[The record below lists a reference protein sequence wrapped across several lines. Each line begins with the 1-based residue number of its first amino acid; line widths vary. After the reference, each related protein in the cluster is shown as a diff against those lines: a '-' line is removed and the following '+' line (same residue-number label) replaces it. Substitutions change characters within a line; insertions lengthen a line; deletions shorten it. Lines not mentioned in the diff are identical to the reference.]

1 MKKRKIIPIIALSTI
16 LGMGVVSITSCG
28 NETTNP
34 ATYTVTYQ
42 ESSDYT
48 ITGLESSYS
57 SGATVSFTVTVNNSA
72 KEIDSVAVNGSKLS
86 GTGSYSFKM
95 PSENVTIV
103 VTLKDKAVDP
113 APVENELTAKVTSS
127 AIYVGRTI
135 TLEVKFNGGAVNS
148 GYTVTSADSTIVS
161 VGEDGVITALKAGS
175 TVLTVKYTS
184 DGTEYTTTVNVT
196 VEEDPFESG
205 EAISTLNKESA
216 VNLVDAVGG
225 GVYNNTEGVSDKIDD
240 VTFNYSFNNNFGFAG
255 TYEDV
260 AGYRQLGAFQ
270 AKKETVN
277 LVWTTETIKVD
288 KIIVTYLNTYD
299 TFDNPL
305 PISVGET
312 KISTPVIDTPEKTG
326 VMNKGFEVNTF
337 KALYDFNDAEGVVKV
352 DGGQFPCYFTSIEI
366 FGEVTGTN
374 YTFEADINTTNLLV
388 NDSYEITGSL
398 SGTPVSN
405 FTVSANDP
413 SAFEI
418 NGATIKPL
426 KTGSYTLTIGYT
438 DSNSKV
444 YNDSIN
450 VTVSEDSMADKDV
463 IEIGKFGLWQK
474 NREETLYF
482 NGLMDGF
489 YLGSTTSFEE
499 AVEVTAYKATENS
512 VYLRITDG
520 ANQNNFI
527 AAAVSGSGE
536 DQHNNILMSTEAYEW
551 TYNSEYDAYTS
562 VLENEDEVYIGNYSS
577 YDTFSLSTMDHITD
591 EGTNI
596 AHLVQKEIVEFKAS
610 LPTTDL
616 ALDGTYTITG
626 KLNSTEVKEGLT
638 VTASDPEA
646 FEINGTSIKA
656 IKKGS
661 FTLTVTYNDGE
672 EIYEDVLA
680 VTVEEKID
688 GFVFTWTKGI
698 GTVSEDGETFT
709 FTIGED
715 MFDVK
720 VEKNTSSSKPTNTY
734 DEWRMYQNHLITIS
748 SEKVLITA
756 VYFTD
761 TNNKE
766 DVSFNATSN
775 NFTASNEDRDWTF
788 TVNDPNG
795 VESITFEPL
804 KQVRT
809 KEMIISYVEK

>member
-135 TLEVKFNGGAVNS
+135 TLEVKFNGGAINS
-148 GYTVTSADSTIVS
+148 GYIVTSADSTIVS

-225 GVYNNTEGVSDKIDD
+225 GVYNKTEGVSDKIDD
-240 VTFNYSFNNNFGFAG
+240 VTFNYSFGNNFGFAG

-277 LVWTTETIKVD
+277 LVWTSETIKVD

-305 PISVGET
+305 AISVGET

-326 VMNKGFEVNTF
+326 VMNDGFEVNTF

-352 DGGQFPCYFTSIEI
+352 DGGQYACYFTSIEI
-366 FGEVTGTN
+366 FGEITGTN

-426 KTGSYTLTIGYT
+426 KTGDYTLTISYT

-444 YNDSIN
+444 YTDSIS
-450 VTVSEDSMADKDV
+450 VTVTEDSMADKEV
-463 IEIGKFGLWQK
+463 VEIGKFGLWQK

-499 AVEVTAYKATENS
+499 AVEVSAYKATENS

-527 AAAVSGSGE
+527 AAAVSDDGE
-536 DQHNNILMSTEAYEW
+536 HNNILMSTEAYEW

-577 YDTFSLSTMDHITD
+577 FDTFSLSTMDHITD

-596 AHLVQKEIVEFKAS
+596 AHLVQEEIVEFNAS

-616 ALDGTYTITG
+616 ALDGTYTVTG

-656 IKKGS
+656 IKEGS
-661 FTLTVTYNDGE
+661 FTLTVTYSDGE
-672 EIYEDVLA
+672 ETYEDVLA

-688 GFVFTWTKGI
+688 GFVFTWKAGI
-698 GTVSEDGETFT
+698 GTISEDGNTLTFT
-709 FTIGED
+709 MGED

-720 VEKNTSSSKPTNTY
+720 VEKNTSSSKPVNKY
-734 DEWRMYQNHLITIS
+734 DQWRMYQDHLITIS

-761 TNNKE
+761 INDKE
-766 DVSFNATSN
+766 GVSFEAVSN

-795 VESITFEPL
+795 VESITFKPS
-804 KQVRT
+804 KQVQT

>member
-103 VTLKDKAVDP
+103 VTLKDKATDP
-113 APVENELTAKVTSS
+113 APVEGELTAKVTSS

-184 DGTEYTTTVNVT
+184 EGKEYTTTVNIT

-205 EAISTLNKESA
+205 EAISTLKKESA

-225 GVYNNTEGVSDKIDD
+225 GVYNNTEGVYDKIDD

-255 TYEDV
+255 TYDDV

-270 AKKETVN
+270 AKKKTVD

-326 VMNKGFEVNTF
+326 VMNEGFEVNTF
-337 KALYDFNDAEGVVKV
+337 KALYDFNDAEGVVKL
-352 DGGQFPCYFTSIEI
+352 DGGEFPCYFASIEI
-366 FGEVTGTN
+366 FGEVTATN
-374 YTFEADINTTNLLV
+374 YTFKADINTTNLLV
-388 NDSYEITGSL
+388 NNSYEITGKF
-398 SGTPVSN
+398 GVTPVSN

-426 KTGSYTLTIGYT
+426 KTGDYTLTISYT

-444 YNDSIN
+444 YTDSIS
-450 VTVSEDSMADKDV
+450 VTVSEDSIADKEV
-463 IEIGKFGLWQK
+463 IETGKFGLWQQ
-474 NREETLYF
+474 NRNETLYF
-482 NGLMDGF
+482 NGLMAQQYYFG
-489 YLGSTTSFEE
+489 TTTNYSE
-499 AVEVTAYKATENS
+499 AVTVTAYEAGENS
-512 VYLRITDG
+512 VYLRITEGNSENKFIGARLNDG
-520 ANQNNFI
+520 
-527 AAAVSGSGE
+527 
-536 DQHNNILMSTEAYEW
+536 HNNIIMTDEPYEW
-551 TYNSEYDAYTS
+551 TYNSQYDAYTTK
-562 VLENEDEVYIGNYSS
+562 LGENELFIGNSS
-577 YDTFSLSTMDHITD
+577 YYDTLSLNDVNEITNID
-591 EGTNI
+591 ANI
-596 AHLVQKEIVEFKAS
+596 AHLVQEGIVEFNAS

-616 ALDGTYTITG
+616 ALNGTYTVTG

-638 VTASDPEA
+638 VTASDPKA

-656 IKKGS
+656 IQEGS
-661 FTLTVTYNDGE
+661 FTLTVTYTDGE
-672 EIYEDVLA
+672 KTYKDVLT
-680 VTVEEKID
+680 VTVEEKND
-688 GFVFTWTKGI
+688 GFVFTWKAGI
-698 GTVSEDGETFT
+698 GTISDDGNTLTFT
-709 FTIGED
+709 MGED

-720 VEKNTSSSKPTNTY
+720 VEKNTSSSKPVNKY
-734 DEWRMYQNHLITIS
+734 DDWRMYQDHLITIS

-761 TNNKE
+761 INNKE
-766 DVSFNATSN
+766 DVSFEAVSN

-788 TVNDPNG
+788 KVNDPNG
-795 VESITFEPL
+795 VESITFKPS
-804 KQVRT
+804 KQVKT

>member
-135 TLEVKFNGGAVNS
+135 TLEVKFNGGAINS

-225 GVYNNTEGVSDKIDD
+225 GVYNKTEGVSDKIDD
-240 VTFNYSFNNNFGFAG
+240 VTFNYSFENNFGFAG

-277 LVWTTETIKVD
+277 LVWTSETIKVD

-305 PISVGET
+305 TISVGET

-326 VMNKGFEVNTF
+326 VMNDGFEVNAF

-352 DGGQFPCYFTSIEI
+352 DGGQYACYFTSIEI

-374 YTFEADINTTNLLV
+374 YTFEADINTTNLFV
-388 NDSYEITGSL
+388 NKSYEITGNFG
-398 SGTPVSN
+398 GTPVSN
-405 FTVSANDP
+405 FTVSASDP

-426 KTGSYTLTIGYT
+426 KTGDYTLTISYT

-444 YNDSIN
+444 YTDSIS
-450 VTVSEDSMADKDV
+450 VTVAEDSMADKEV
-463 IEIGKFGLWQK
+463 VEIGKFGLWQK

-527 AAAVSGSGE
+527 AAAVSDDGE
-536 DQHNNILMSTEAYEW
+536 HNNILMSTEAYEW

-577 YDTFSLSTMDHITD
+577 FDTFSLSTMNHITGED
-591 EGTNI
+591 TNI
-596 AHLVQKEIVEFKAS
+596 AHLVQEEIVEFNAS

-616 ALDGTYTITG
+616 ALDGTYTVTG

-661 FTLTVTYNDGE
+661 FTLTVTYSDGE
-672 EIYEDVLA
+672 ETYEDVLA

-688 GFVFTWTKGI
+688 GFVFTWKAGI
-698 GTVSEDGETFT
+698 GTISEDGNTLTFT
-709 FTIGED
+709 MGKD

-720 VEKNTSSSKPTNTY
+720 VEKNTSSSKPVNKY
-734 DEWRMYQNHLITIS
+734 DQWRMYQDHLITIS

-761 TNNKE
+761 INNKE
-766 DVSFNATSN
+766 DVSFEAVSN

-795 VESITFEPL
+795 VESITFKPS
-804 KQVRT
+804 KQVQT

>member
-225 GVYNNTEGVSDKIDD
+225 GVYNKTEGVSDKIDD

-255 TYEDV
+255 TYDDV

-277 LVWTTETIKVD
+277 LVWTSETIKVD

-305 PISVGET
+305 AISVGET

-326 VMNKGFEVNTF
+326 VMNDGFEVNAF

-352 DGGQFPCYFTSIEI
+352 DGGQYARYFTSIEI

-374 YTFEADINTTNLLV
+374 YTFEADINTTNLLI

-405 FTVSANDP
+405 FTVSASDP

-426 KTGSYTLTIGYT
+426 KVGNYTLTIGYT

-527 AAAVSGSGE
+527 AAAVSDDGE
-536 DQHNNILMSTEAYEW
+536 HNNILMSTEAYEW

-577 YDTFSLSTMDHITD
+577 FDTFSLSTMDHITGED
-591 EGTNI
+591 TNI
-596 AHLVQKEIVEFKAS
+596 AHLVQEEIVEFNAS

-616 ALDGTYTITG
+616 ALDGTYTVTG
-626 KLNSTEVKEGLT
+626 KLNSTEVNEGLT

-656 IKKGS
+656 IKEGS
-661 FTLTVTYNDGE
+661 FTLTVTYSDGE
-672 EIYEDVLA
+672 ETYEDVLA

-698 GTVSEDGETFT
+698 GTVDGSVFT
-709 FTIGED
+709 FTMGD

-720 VEKNTSSSKPTNTY
+720 VERKQYSTDPKNDTN
-734 DEWRMYQNHLITIS
+734 EWRIYAGHEVTIS
-748 SEKVLITA
+748 SSKVLITG

-761 TNNKE
+761 HKKDDALQIT
-766 DVSFNATSN
+766 ATSE
-775 NFTASNEDRDWTF
+775 NFAISQDGNDWAF
-788 TVNDPNG
+788 TINDPQG
-795 VESITFEPL
+795 VSSISFL
-804 KQVRT
+804 VSKQVQI

>member
-225 GVYNNTEGVSDKIDD
+225 GVYNKTEGVSDKIDD
-240 VTFNYSFNNNFGFAG
+240 VTFNYSFGDNFGFAG
-255 TYEDV
+255 TYDD
-260 AGYRQLGAFQ
+260 GYRQLGAFQ
-270 AKKETVN
+270 AKKGTVN
-277 LVWTTETIKVD
+277 LVWTSETIKVD

-305 PISVGET
+305 AISVGET

-326 VMNKGFEVNTF
+326 VMNDGFEVNTF

-352 DGGQFPCYFTSIEI
+352 DGGQYACYFTSIEI

-374 YTFEADINTTNLLV
+374 YTFEADINTTNLLI

-405 FTVSANDP
+405 FTVSASDP

-426 KTGSYTLTIGYT
+426 KVGNYTLTISYT
-438 DSNSKV
+438 DSNSKA
-444 YNDSIN
+444 YTDSIS
-450 VTVSEDSMADKDV
+450 VAVSEDSMADKDV
-463 IEIGKFGLWQK
+463 VEFGKFGLWQK

-482 NGLMDGF
+482 NGLMDGY

-527 AAAVSGSGE
+527 AAAVSDDGE
-536 DQHNNILMSTEAYEW
+536 HNNILMSTEAYEW

-577 YDTFSLSTMDHITD
+577 YDTFSLSTMDHITGED
-591 EGTNI
+591 TNI
-596 AHLVQKEIVEFKAS
+596 AHLVQEEIVEFNAS

-616 ALDGTYTITG
+616 ALDGTYTVTG

-646 FEINGTSIKA
+646 FEIDGTSIKA
-656 IKKGS
+656 IKEGS
-661 FTLTVTYNDGE
+661 FTLTVTYSDGE
-672 EIYEDVLA
+672 ETYEDVLA

-688 GFVFTWTKGI
+688 GFVFTWKAGI
-698 GTVSEDGETFT
+698 GTISEDGNTLTFT
-709 FTIGED
+709 MGED

-720 VEKNTSSSKPTNTY
+720 VEKNTSSSKPVNKY
-734 DEWRMYQNHLITIS
+734 DQWRMYQDHLITIS

-761 TNNKE
+761 INDKE
-766 DVSFNATSN
+766 GVSFEAVSN
-775 NFTASNEDRDWTF
+775 NFTPSNEDRDWTF

-795 VESITFEPL
+795 VESITFKPS
-804 KQVRT
+804 KQVQT

>member
-95 PSENVTIV
+95 PSENVTIA
-103 VTLKDKAVDP
+103 VTLKDKAQDP
-113 APVENELTAKVTSS
+113 APVEGELTAKVTSS

-184 DGTEYTTTVNVT
+184 EGKEYTTTVNVT

-225 GVYNNTEGVSDKIDD
+225 GVYNKTEGVYDKINN
-240 VTFNYSFNNNFGFAG
+240 VTFNYSFKENLGFAG

-270 AKKETVN
+270 AKKQTVD
-277 LVWTTETIKVD
+277 LVWTSETIKVD
-288 KIIVTYLNTYD
+288 KIIVTYLNTFEK
-299 TFDNPL
+299 FDNPL
-305 PISVGET
+305 AISVGET

-337 KALYDFNDAEGVVKV
+337 KALYDFNDAEGIVKV
-352 DGGQFPCYFTSIEI
+352 DGGPKGACYFTSIEI

-374 YTFEADINTTNLLV
+374 YTFEAGINTTNLLV

-405 FTVSANDP
+405 FTVSASDP

-426 KTGSYTLTIGYT
+426 KVGNYTLTISYT

-444 YNDSIN
+444 YNDSIS

-463 IEIGKFGLWQK
+463 IETGKFGLWQK

-482 NGLMDGF
+482 NGLMDGY

-499 AVEVTAYKATENS
+499 AVEVTAYKASENS
-512 VYLRITDG
+512 VYLRITNG

-527 AAAVSGSGE
+527 AAAVSDDGE
-536 DQHNNILMSTEAYEW
+536 HNNIIMSTEAYEW

-562 VLENEDEVYIGNYSS
+562 VLENKDEVYIGNYSS
-577 YDTFSLSTMDHITD
+577 FDTFSLSTMEHITGED
-591 EGTNI
+591 TNI
-596 AHLVQKEIVEFKAS
+596 AHLVQEGIVEFNAS

-616 ALDGTYTITG
+616 ALDETYTVTG
-626 KLNSTEVKEGLT
+626 KLNKTEVKEGLT

-646 FEINGTSIKA
+646 FVINGTSITA
-656 IKKGS
+656 KKEGT
-661 FTLTVTYNDGE
+661 FTLTVTYSDGE
-672 EIYEDVLA
+672 ETYKDVLT

-688 GFVFTWTKGI
+688 GFVFTWKKGT
-698 GTVSEDGETFT
+698 GTISEDGNTLTFT
-709 FTIGED
+709 MGD
-715 MFDVK
+715 MFNVK
-720 VEKNTSSSKPTNTY
+720 QENPTTNSNNSPRNTA
-734 DEWRMYQNHLITIS
+734 DQWRIYTDNLVTIS
-748 SEKVLITA
+748 SDKYLITG

-761 TNNKE
+761 VNDKAN
-766 DVSFNATSN
+766 VSITPKSENFSVSN
-775 NFTASNEDRDWTF
+775 VDREWSL
-788 TVNDPNG
+788 TVNDPAG
-795 VESITFEPL
+795 VASISFSPSAQIRIE
-804 KQVRT
+804 
-809 KEMIISYVEK
+809 EMIISYVEK

>member
-48 ITGLESSYS
+48 ITGLESGYS

-72 KEIDSVAVNGSKLS
+72 KEIDSVTVNGSKLS

-225 GVYNNTEGVSDKIDD
+225 GVYNKTEGVSDKIDD
-240 VTFNYSFNNNFGFAG
+240 VTFNYSFDNNFGFAG
-255 TYEDV
+255 TYDD
-260 AGYRQLGAFQ
+260 GYRQLGAFQ
-270 AKKETVN
+270 AKKGTVN
-277 LVWTTETIKVD
+277 LVWTSETIKVD

-305 PISVGET
+305 AISVGET

-326 VMNKGFEVNTF
+326 VMNDGFEVNTF

-352 DGGQFPCYFTSIEI
+352 DGGQYACYFTSIEI
-366 FGEVTGTN
+366 FGEITATN

-388 NDSYEITGSL
+388 NDSYEITGKF
-398 SGTPVSN
+398 GVTPVSS

-527 AAAVSGSGE
+527 AAAVSDDGE
-536 DQHNNILMSTEAYEW
+536 HNNILMSTEAYEW

-577 YDTFSLSTMDHITD
+577 FDTFSLSTMDHITGED
-591 EGTNI
+591 TNI
-596 AHLVQKEIVEFKAS
+596 AHLVQEEIVEFNAS

-616 ALDGTYTITG
+616 ALDGTYTVIG
-626 KLNSTEVKEGLT
+626 KLNSTEVNEGLT

-656 IKKGS
+656 IKEGS
-661 FTLTVTYNDGE
+661 FTLTVTYTDE
-672 EIYEDVLA
+672 EETYEDVLA

-688 GFVFTWTKGI
+688 GYVFTWTKGI
-698 GTVSEDGETFT
+698 GTVDGSVFT
-709 FTIGED
+709 FTMDD

-720 VEKNTSSSKPTNTY
+720 VERKQYTTNPKNDTN
-734 DEWRMYQNHLITIS
+734 EWRIYAGHEVTIS
-748 SEKVLITA
+748 SSKVLITG

-761 TNNKE
+761 LKKDAALQIT
-766 DVSFNATSN
+766 ATSE
-775 NFTASNEDRDWTF
+775 NFAISQDGNDWTF
-788 TVNDPNG
+788 TTNDPQG
-795 VESITFEPL
+795 VSSISFL
-804 KQVRT
+804 VSKQVQI

>member
-196 VEEDPFESG
+196 VEENPFESG

-225 GVYNNTEGVSDKIDD
+225 GVYNKTEGVSDKIDD
-240 VTFNYSFNNNFGFAG
+240 VTFNYSFGNNFGFAG
-255 TYEDV
+255 TYDD
-260 AGYRQLGAFQ
+260 GYRQLGAFQ
-270 AKKETVN
+270 AKKGTVN
-277 LVWTTETIKVD
+277 LVWTSETIKVD

-305 PISVGET
+305 AISVGET

-326 VMNKGFEVNTF
+326 VMNDGFEVNTF

-352 DGGQFPCYFTSIEI
+352 DGGQYACYFTSIEI

-374 YTFEADINTTNLLV
+374 YTFEADINTTNLLI

-405 FTVSANDP
+405 FTVSASDP

-426 KTGSYTLTIGYT
+426 KVGNYTLTIGYT

-527 AAAVSGSGE
+527 AAAVSDDGE
-536 DQHNNILMSTEAYEW
+536 HNNILMSTEAYEW

-577 YDTFSLSTMDHITD
+577 FDTFSLSTMDHITGED
-591 EGTNI
+591 TNI
-596 AHLVQKEIVEFKAS
+596 AHLVQEEIVEFNAS

-616 ALDGTYTITG
+616 ALDGTYTVTG
-626 KLNSTEVKEGLT
+626 KLNSTEVNEGLT

-656 IKKGS
+656 IKEGS
-661 FTLTVTYNDGE
+661 FTLTVTYSDGE
-672 EIYEDVLA
+672 ETYEDVLA

-698 GTVSEDGETFT
+698 GTVDGSVFT
-709 FTIGED
+709 FTMGD

-720 VEKNTSSSKPTNTY
+720 VERKQYSTDPKNDTN
-734 DEWRMYQNHLITIS
+734 EWRIYAGHEVTIS
-748 SEKVLITA
+748 SSKVLITG

-761 TNNKE
+761 HKKDDALQIT
-766 DVSFNATSN
+766 ATSE
-775 NFTASNEDRDWTF
+775 NFAISQDGNDWAF
-788 TVNDPNG
+788 TINDPQG
-795 VESITFEPL
+795 VSSISFL
-804 KQVRT
+804 VSKQVQI

>member
-161 VGEDGVITALKAGS
+161 VGEDGAITALKAGS

-225 GVYNNTEGVSDKIDD
+225 GVYNKTEGVSDKIDD
-240 VTFNYSFNNNFGFAG
+240 VTFNYSFANNFGFAG

-277 LVWTTETIKVD
+277 LVWTSETIKVD

-305 PISVGET
+305 AISVGET

-326 VMNKGFEVNTF
+326 VMNDGFEVNAF

-352 DGGQFPCYFTSIEI
+352 DGGQYACYFTSIEI

-374 YTFEADINTTNLLV
+374 YTFEADINTTNLFV
-388 NDSYEITGSL
+388 NKSYEITGNFG
-398 SGTPVSN
+398 GTPVSN
-405 FTVSANDP
+405 FTVSASDP

-426 KTGSYTLTIGYT
+426 KTGDYTLTISYT

-444 YNDSIN
+444 YTDSIS
-450 VTVSEDSMADKDV
+450 VTVAEDSMADKEV
-463 IEIGKFGLWQK
+463 VEIGKFGLWQK

-527 AAAVSGSGE
+527 AAAVSDDGE
-536 DQHNNILMSTEAYEW
+536 HNNILMSTEAYEW

-577 YDTFSLSTMDHITD
+577 FDTFSLSTMNHITGED
-591 EGTNI
+591 TNI
-596 AHLVQKEIVEFKAS
+596 AHLVQEEIVEFNAS

-616 ALDGTYTITG
+616 ALDGTYTVTG

-661 FTLTVTYNDGE
+661 FTLTVTYSDGE
-672 EIYEDVLA
+672 ETYEDVLA

-688 GFVFTWTKGI
+688 GFVFTWKAGI
-698 GTVSEDGETFT
+698 GTISEDGNTLTFT
-709 FTIGED
+709 MGED

-720 VEKNTSSSKPTNTY
+720 VEKNTSSSKPVNKY
-734 DEWRMYQNHLITIS
+734 DQWRMYQDHLITIS

-761 TNNKE
+761 INNKE
-766 DVSFNATSN
+766 DVSFEAVSN

-795 VESITFEPL
+795 VESITFKPS
-804 KQVRT
+804 KQVQT